1 MTKKIFRTT
10 LSASLGIV
18 LVTILMIMGFLYNYF
33 NRIQREQLRTQTALA
48 SQGISF
54 EGKDYFENLK
64 TSNVRITWVDNKG
77 QVLYDTQSD
86 AKHMKNHANRQEI
99 KEAIKSGYGEST
111 RWSATLTEKS
121 IYAAQRLNNGTIVRL
136 SVAQQTIFYLLLG
149 MMSPLAI
156 IILLAIILSVLIAR
170 YIAKKVSEPLN
181 NIDLDHPL
189 SNDSYEEITPLL
201 RRLDSHQ
208 AKIQHQ
214 KLLLQKRQKEFDTI
228 ISKIKE
234 GMILL
239 DDQARIV
246 SINAEALKLFQIND
260 DWHGRFMME
269 VSRDLTLKDLIDQGL
284 KGKKKEANIDIENNH
299 YRVLVRPTTDNNRVT
314 GLVVLLFDVTDQ
326 LQMEQLQREFT
337 ANVSHELKTPLH
349 VISGYSELLANQM
362 VPNEEVPQFA
372 AKIHKESER
381 LVKLVEDI
389 INLSHLDEQ
398 EKLPQE
404 TVNLYDLTQK
414 VLEGLQAKA
423 DKKHIQINFN
433 GEEAILRGN
442 PVLLNSLV
450 YNLCDNAITYNH
462 EKGQVNVTLK
472 NSPDTITLEVS
483 DTGLGIAE
491 KDKKRI
497 FERFYRVDKSRS
509 KIVGGTGLGLSI
521 VKSALDF
528 HNGSIKVDSHLG
540 QGTTM
545 TVLLHKQEKLTNKSL
560 DDII

>member
-545 TVLLHKQEKLTNKSL
+545 TVLLHKQYKLTNKSL

>member
-33 NRIQREQLRTQTALA
+33 NHIQREQLRTQTALA

-136 SVAQQTIFYLLLG
+136 SVAQRTIFYLLLG
-149 MMSPLAI
+149 MISPLAI

-284 KGKKKEANIDIENNH
+284 KGKKKEANIGIENNH

-545 TVLLHKQEKLTNKSL
+545 TVLLHKQ
-560 DDII
+560 

>member
-33 NRIQREQLRTQTALA
+33 NHIQREQLRTQTALA

-149 MMSPLAI
+149 MISPLAI

-284 KGKKKEANIDIENNH
+284 KGKKKEANIGIENNH

-528 HNGSIKVDSHLG
+528 HNGSIKLDSHLG

-545 TVLLHKQEKLTNKSL
+545 TVLLHKQ
-560 DDII
+560 

>member
-10 LSASLGIV
+10 LSATLGIV

-33 NRIQREQLRTQTALA
+33 NHIQREQLRTQTALA

-450 YNLCDNAITYNH
+450 YNLCDNAIIYNH

-545 TVLLHKQEKLTNKSL
+545 TVLLHKQ
-560 DDII
+560 

>member
-33 NRIQREQLRTQTALA
+33 NHIQREQLRTQTALA

-149 MMSPLAI
+149 MISPLAI

-284 KGKKKEANIDIENNH
+284 KGKKKEANIGIENNH

-404 TVNLYDLTQK
+404 TVKLYDLTQK

-545 TVLLHKQEKLTNKSL
+545 TVLLHKQ
-560 DDII
+560 

>member
-136 SVAQQTIFYLLLG
+136 SVAQQTIFYLLFG

-545 TVLLHKQEKLTNKSL
+545 TVLLHKQ
-560 DDII
+560 

>member
-208 AKIQHQ
+208 SKIQHQ
-214 KLLLQKRQKEFDTI
+214 KLLLQKRQKEIDTI

-269 VSRDLTLKDLIDQGL
+269 VSRYLTLKDLIDQGL

-450 YNLCDNAITYNH
+450 YNLCDNALTYNH

-545 TVLLHKQEKLTNKSL
+545 TVLLHKQ
-560 DDII
+560 

>member
-208 AKIQHQ
+208 SKIQHQ

-326 LQMEQLQREFT
+326 LQMEQLQCEFT

-450 YNLCDNAITYNH
+450 YNLCDNALTYNH

-545 TVLLHKQEKLTNKSL
+545 TVLLHKQ
-560 DDII
+560 

>member
-33 NRIQREQLRTQTALA
+33 NHIQREQLRTQTALA

-121 IYAAQRLNNGTIVRL
+121 IYAAQRLNNGTTVRL

-149 MMSPLAI
+149 MISPLAI

-284 KGKKKEANIDIENNH
+284 KGKKKEANIGIENNH

-545 TVLLHKQEKLTNKSL
+545 TVLLHKQ
-560 DDII
+560 

>member
-381 LVKLVEDI
+381 LVKLAEDI

-545 TVLLHKQEKLTNKSL
+545 TVLLHKQ
-560 DDII
+560 

>member
-18 LVTILMIMGFLYNYF
+18 LVTILMIIGFLYNYF
-33 NRIQREQLRTQTALA
+33 NHIQREQLRTQTALA

-284 KGKKKEANIDIENNH
+284 KGKKKEANIGIENNH

-545 TVLLHKQEKLTNKSL
+545 TVLLHKQ
-560 DDII
+560 

>member
-208 AKIQHQ
+208 SKIQHQ
-214 KLLLQKRQKEFDTI
+214 KLLLQKRQKEIDTI

-372 AKIHKESER
+372 AKIHKESEQ

-450 YNLCDNAITYNH
+450 YNLCDNALTYNH

-545 TVLLHKQEKLTNKSL
+545 TVLLHKQ
-560 DDII
+560 

>member
-33 NRIQREQLRTQTALA
+33 NHIQREQLRTQTALA

-284 KGKKKEANIDIENNH
+284 KGKKKEANIGIENNH

-349 VISGYSELLANQM
+349 VISGYSELLANPM

-545 TVLLHKQEKLTNKSL
+545 TVLLHKQ
-560 DDII
+560 

>member
-398 EKLPQE
+398 EKLPEE

-545 TVLLHKQEKLTNKSL
+545 TVLLHKQ
-560 DDII
+560 

>member
-33 NRIQREQLRTQTALA
+33 NHIQREQLRTQTALA

-208 AKIQHQ
+208 AKIQYQ

-284 KGKKKEANIDIENNH
+284 KGKKKEANIGIENNH

-545 TVLLHKQEKLTNKSL
+545 TVLLHKQ
-560 DDII
+560 

>member
-33 NRIQREQLRTQTALA
+33 NHIQREQLRTQTALA

-201 RRLDSHQ
+201 RRLDSYQ

-284 KGKKKEANIDIENNH
+284 KGKKKEANIGIENNH

-545 TVLLHKQEKLTNKSL
+545 TVLLHKQ
-560 DDII
+560 

>member
-33 NRIQREQLRTQTALA
+33 NHIQREQLRTQTALA

-149 MMSPLAI
+149 MISPLAI

-246 SINAEALKLFQIND
+246 SINAEASKLFQIND

-284 KGKKKEANIDIENNH
+284 KGKKKEANIGIENNH

-389 INLSHLDEQ
+389 INFSHLDEQ

-545 TVLLHKQEKLTNKSL
+545 TVLLHKQ
-560 DDII
+560 

>member
-33 NRIQREQLRTQTALA
+33 NRIQREQLRTQTALV

-545 TVLLHKQEKLTNKSL
+545 TVLLHKQ
-560 DDII
+560 

>member
-208 AKIQHQ
+208 SKIQHQ
-214 KLLLQKRQKEFDTI
+214 KLLLQKRQKEIDTI

-337 ANVSHELKTPLH
+337 TNVSHELKTPLH

-450 YNLCDNAITYNH
+450 YNLCDNALTYNH

-545 TVLLHKQEKLTNKSL
+545 TVLLHKQ
-560 DDII
+560 

>member
-208 AKIQHQ
+208 SKIQHQ
-214 KLLLQKRQKEFDTI
+214 KLLLQKRQKEIDTI

-260 DWHGRFMME
+260 DWLGRFMME

-450 YNLCDNAITYNH
+450 YNLCDNALTYNH

-545 TVLLHKQEKLTNKSL
+545 TVLLHKQ
-560 DDII
+560 

>member
-33 NRIQREQLRTQTALA
+33 NHIQREQLRTQTALA

-362 VPNEEVPQFA
+362 VPNEEAPQFA

-472 NSPDTITLEVS
+472 NSSDTITLEVS

-545 TVLLHKQEKLTNKSL
+545 TVLLHKQ
-560 DDII
+560 

>member
-33 NRIQREQLRTQTALA
+33 NHIQREQLRTQTALA

-77 QVLYDTQSD
+77 QVLYDTRSD

-149 MMSPLAI
+149 MISPLAI

-246 SINAEALKLFQIND
+246 SINAEASKLFQIND

-284 KGKKKEANIDIENNH
+284 KGKKKEANIGIENNH

-545 TVLLHKQEKLTNKSL
+545 TVLLHKQ
-560 DDII
+560 

>member
-149 MMSPLAI
+149 MISPLAI

-208 AKIQHQ
+208 SKIQHQ

-450 YNLCDNAITYNH
+450 YNLCDNALTYNH

-545 TVLLHKQEKLTNKSL
+545 TVLLHKQ
-560 DDII
+560 

>member
-10 LSASLGIV
+10 LSATLGIV

-33 NRIQREQLRTQTALA
+33 NHIQREQLRTQTALA

-111 RWSATLTEKS
+111 RWSVTLTEKS

-545 TVLLHKQEKLTNKSL
+545 TVLLHKQ
-560 DDII
+560 

>member
-18 LVTILMIMGFLYNYF
+18 LITILMIMGFLYNYF
-33 NRIQREQLRTQTALA
+33 NHIQREQLRTQTALA

-284 KGKKKEANIDIENNH
+284 KGKKKEANIGIENNH

-545 TVLLHKQEKLTNKSL
+545 TVLLHKQ
-560 DDII
+560 

>member
-33 NRIQREQLRTQTALA
+33 NHIQREQLRTQTALA

-149 MMSPLAI
+149 MISPLAI

-284 KGKKKEANIDIENNH
+284 KGKKKEANIGIENNH

-450 YNLCDNAITYNH
+450 YNLCDNALTYNH

-545 TVLLHKQEKLTNKSL
+545 TVLLHKQ
-560 DDII
+560 

>member
-208 AKIQHQ
+208 SKIQHQ
-214 KLLLQKRQKEFDTI
+214 KLLLQKRQKEIDTI

-239 DDQARIV
+239 DEQARIV

-450 YNLCDNAITYNH
+450 YNLCDNALTYNH

-545 TVLLHKQEKLTNKSL
+545 TVLLHKQ
-560 DDII
+560 

>member
-33 NRIQREQLRTQTALA
+33 NHIQREQLRTQTALA

-149 MMSPLAI
+149 MISPLAI

-284 KGKKKEANIDIENNH
+284 KGKKKEANIGIENNH

-381 LVKLVEDI
+381 LVKWVEDI

-545 TVLLHKQEKLTNKSL
+545 TVLLHKQ
-560 DDII
+560 

>member
-208 AKIQHQ
+208 SKIQHQ
-214 KLLLQKRQKEFDTI
+214 KLLLQKRQKEIDTI

-246 SINAEALKLFQIND
+246 SINAESLKLFQIND

-450 YNLCDNAITYNH
+450 YNLCDNALTYNH

-545 TVLLHKQEKLTNKSL
+545 TVLLHKQ
-560 DDII
+560 

>member
-10 LSASLGIV
+10 LSATLGIV

-33 NRIQREQLRTQTALA
+33 NHIQREQLRTQTALA

-201 RRLDSHQ
+201 RRLDIHQ

-545 TVLLHKQEKLTNKSL
+545 TVLLHKQ
-560 DDII
+560 

>member
-33 NRIQREQLRTQTALA
+33 NHIQREQLRTQTTLA

-156 IILLAIILSVLIAR
+156 IILLVIILSVLIAR

-284 KGKKKEANIDIENNH
+284 KGKKKEANIGIENNH

-450 YNLCDNAITYNH
+450 YNLCDNALTYNH

-545 TVLLHKQEKLTNKSL
+545 TVLLHKQ
-560 DDII
+560 

>member
-33 NRIQREQLRTQTALA
+33 NHIQREQLRTQTALA

-156 IILLAIILSVLIAR
+156 IILLAMILSVLIAR

-284 KGKKKEANIDIENNH
+284 KGKKKEANIGIENNH

-545 TVLLHKQEKLTNKSL
+545 TVLLHKQ
-560 DDII
+560 

>member
-234 GMILL
+234 EMILL

-545 TVLLHKQEKLTNKSL
+545 TVLLHKQ
-560 DDII
+560 

>member
-10 LSASLGIV
+10 LSANLGIV

-33 NRIQREQLRTQTALA
+33 NHIQREQLRTQTALA

-149 MMSPLAI
+149 MISPLAI

-284 KGKKKEANIDIENNH
+284 KGKKKEANIGIENNH

-389 INLSHLDEQ
+389 ISLSHLDEQ

-545 TVLLHKQEKLTNKSL
+545 TVLLHKQ
-560 DDII
+560 

>member
-33 NRIQREQLRTQTALA
+33 NHIQREQLRIQTALA

-149 MMSPLAI
+149 MISPLAI

-284 KGKKKEANIDIENNH
+284 KGKKKEANIGIENNH

-545 TVLLHKQEKLTNKSL
+545 TVLLHKQ
-560 DDII
+560 

>member
-326 LQMEQLQREFT
+326 LQMEQLRREFT

-545 TVLLHKQEKLTNKSL
+545 TVLLHKQ
-560 DDII
+560 

>member
-33 NRIQREQLRTQTALA
+33 NHIQREQLRTQTALA

-149 MMSPLAI
+149 MISPLAI
-156 IILLAIILSVLIAR
+156 IILLAIILSILIAR

-284 KGKKKEANIDIENNH
+284 KGKKKEANIGIENNH

-545 TVLLHKQEKLTNKSL
+545 TVLLHKQ
-560 DDII
+560 

>member
-33 NRIQREQLRTQTALA
+33 NHIQREQLRTQTALA

-149 MMSPLAI
+149 KMSPLAI

-362 VPNEEVPQFA
+362 VPNEEAPQFA

-472 NSPDTITLEVS
+472 NSSDTITLEVS

-545 TVLLHKQEKLTNKSL
+545 TVLLHKQ
-560 DDII
+560 

>member
-10 LSASLGIV
+10 LSATLGIV

-33 NRIQREQLRTQTALA
+33 NHIQREQLRTQTALA

-246 SINAEALKLFQIND
+246 SINVEALKLFQIND

-545 TVLLHKQEKLTNKSL
+545 TVLLHKQ
-560 DDII
+560 

>member
-33 NRIQREQLRTQTALA
+33 NHIQREQLRTQTALA

-149 MMSPLAI
+149 MISPLAI

-284 KGKKKEANIDIENNH
+284 KGKKKEANIGIENNH

-362 VPNEEVPQFA
+362 VPNEEVPQIA

-545 TVLLHKQEKLTNKSL
+545 TVLLHKQ
-560 DDII
+560 